1 MCLTFLKALSL
12 NDITLW
18 GRVRASIDQFGG
30 DIIQPIISNS
40 MGLVFH
46 RHNWGKAHL
55 SDLNLIRGVM
65 GERLGL
71 PSTSA
76 CIRMCL
82 VVAERR
88 KSVW

>member
-1 MCLTFLKALSL
+1 
-12 NDITLW
+12 
-18 GRVRASIDQFGG
+18 
-30 DIIQPIISNS
+30 